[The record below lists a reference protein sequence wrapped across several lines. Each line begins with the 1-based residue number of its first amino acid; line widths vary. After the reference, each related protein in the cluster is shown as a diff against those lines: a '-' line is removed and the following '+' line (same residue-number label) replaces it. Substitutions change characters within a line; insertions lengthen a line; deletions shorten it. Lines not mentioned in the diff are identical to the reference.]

1 MTAWTDFAT
10 KIFREGQKK
19 NPAYKF
25 KDALKDA
32 GKLYK
37 KGSNAVSA
45 TISSATSSRKVRKSK
60 SKKRRTARRGRR

>member
-1 MTAWTDFAT
+1 MTAWTDFASGVY
-10 KIFREGQKK
+10 KKGRLK

-32 GKLYK
+32 AKLYK

-45 TISSATSSRKVRKSK
+45 TVSSSTSSRKIRK

>member
-10 KIFREGQKK
+10 KYFREQQKK

-25 KDALKDA
+25 KDALKAA

-45 TISSATSSRKVRKSK
+45 TVSSSTSSRKVRKSK
-60 SKKRRTARRGRR
+60 KSRTARRGRR

>member
-10 KIFREGQKK
+10 KYFREQQKK

-25 KDALKDA
+25 KDALKAA

-45 TISSATSSRKVRKSK
+45 TVSSSTSTRKVRK
-60 SKKRRTARRGRR
+60 SKKRRTARRGGP